1 MLCLYSK
8 NAPARRVFKA
18 TRTAMVIIRDFKLQ
32 EKTLTLNH
40 AEIRT
45 PTAEVRGH
53 KCS

>member
-1 MLCLYSK
+1 MLCLYIEI
-8 NAPARRVFKA
+8 APARRVFKA

-32 EKTLTLNH
+32 ERILTLHH

-45 PTAEVRGH
+45 PTSKVRGD